1 MKCAIIQPSYIPW
14 RGYFH
19 QIQKS
24 DVFVFLDEVQYDKHG
39 WRNRNRIKTK
49 DGSIWL
55 TIPVLAKGNV
65 EKHIPINE
73 IKINW
78 QANWSRKHLMT
89 LQQTYGKAPYFS
101 LYRGWLEEH
110 YARHDE
116 FLSDFTIDFTVALAQ
131 SLGITD
137 TRFVR
142 SSEVARSSEIVG
154 PSEIDSSTGKVGR
167 ILTLLRSI
175 GADHYISG
183 PSARSYI
190 DVRAFDEAGITIEY
204 MEYDYPEYPQLFP
217 PHDPQ
222 LSVLDLMFMTGADA
236 GNYIWKT

>member
-1 MKCAIIQPSYIPW
+1 MNCAIIQPSYIPW

-49 DGSIWL
+49 DGSSWI
-55 TIPVLAKGNV
+55 TIPVLTKGNV

-78 QANWSRKHLMT
+78 QADWSRKHLMT

-101 LYRGWLEEH
+101 LYRDCLEE
-110 YARHDE
+110 YYSRHDE
-116 FLSDFTIDFTVALAQ
+116 LLVDFTIDFTVALAR

-142 SSEVARSSEIVG
+142 SSE
-154 PSEIDSSTGKVGR
+154 IDSSPGKVER
-167 ILTLLRSI
+167 ILMILQSI

-190 DVRAFDEAGITIEY
+190 DTRAFDEAGITIEY
-204 MEYDYPEYPQLFP
+204 MEYDYPQYPQLSP
-217 PHDPQ
+217 PHGPK